1 MIEHILPA
9 RVACTVVYDDSGDA
23 VLFPEEEQ
31 AVARVVDKR
40 RREFTAVRSC
50 ARRALADLGLPSVP
64 ILPGEMGAPR
74 WPDGVVGSLTHC
86 VGYRAA
92 AVARAED
99 MVTVGIDAEPD
110 GPLPEGVLA
119 LVARAEELVALG
131 ELHHASPEVHW
142 DRVLFS
148 AKETIYKAWFPLTHR
163 WLGFEDASLAL
174 NLDGAFTAQILV
186 SNTPYAELS
195 GRWAVA
201 DGLIA
206 TAIAVPR
213 P

>member
-131 ELHHASPEVHW
+131 ELHHASPEVYW

-174 NLDGAFTAQILV
+174 NLDGAFTARILV

>member
-9 RVACTVVYDDSGDA
+9 QVACTVVYDDSGDA

-131 ELHHASPEVHW
+131 ELHHASPEVYW

-174 NLDGAFTAQILV
+174 NLDGAFTARILV